1 MVSVAGRFFGN
12 AYFYPSHK
20 GETPLNLARRA
31 CVRVCMEDGA
41 IDCCLPASTAWRK
54 KEKKESWPD
63 RRERE
68 RERERWRDEKE
79 EVTEW
84 EAEGKRQQLAFT

>member
-31 CVRVCMEDGA
+31 CVPVCMEDGA
-41 IDCCLPASTAWRK
+41 IDCCLPACLHCLAGKKK
-54 KEKKESWPD
+54 KERAGLIGEK
-63 RRERE
+63 ERE
-68 RERERWRDEKE
+68 RVREM
-79 EVTEW
+79 
-84 EAEGKRQQLAFT
+84 EG